1 MGLEPP
7 MVYVEEEL
15 RWEYKQLAR
24 TVERDEMPTE
34 EELNELG
41 KHGWELV
48 GTVTLSSVA
57 YFYFKRPAT

>member
-1 MGLEPP
+1 

-24 TVERDEMPTE
+24 PHGDEMPTE

-41 KHGWELV
+41 EHGWELV
-48 GTVTLSSVA
+48 GTVTLASTV
-57 YFYFKRPAT
+57 YFYFKRPAR